1 MDNTRFIL
9 VLVLGVLGLMLYD
22 AWQTDYGSAPEP
34 VSEPSAGPSGGNA
47 AAGDVPIA
55 VAGDLPDVGVPGA
68 PEAPGGA
75 VAEAPSAGTGTVL
88 ESDTLRLDIAPTGA
102 TIVRAELKAYP
113 VDADTPNRPF
123 VLLTNNADR
132 VFIAESGLIGN
143 DVSVGHQVPFRARAP
158 RYVLGPDDDAVTAYF
173 DARVGDLEVTKT
185 VTLQRGSYQVE
196 IGYDIENL
204 GASPFVARPYQQ
216 LKRTRESGREGFIYT
231 FTGAALSTP
240 DNHYKKYSFG
250 DLEDTDINVTT
261 EEGWV
266 AFIQHY
272 FLAAIVPDDAAPR
285 RYYSEAISDDL
296 FAVGTVGVPSTVPSG
311 GRAELT
317 ERLFV
322 GPKLQDRLGEIAPHL
337 DLAVDYGW
345 VWFIAKPLFWF
356 LDKIHS
362 VTGNWGVAIVLVTVC
377 LKAALFPLSAAGY
390 RSMANMRKLHPR
402 LTALKE
408 RYGDDRQKLNQA
420 MMDLYKKEKV
430 NPLGG
435 CFPIL
440 IQIPVFLSLY
450 WVLLESV
457 ELRQASFA
465 LWIDDLSSK
474 DPFFVLPLIMG
485 LSMWFQ
491 QRLNPTPLDPMQQ
504 RVMQIMPIAMTGFFA
519 FFPAGLVLYWVVNNV
534 LSIAQQWYIT
544 RQIEGGAG
552 T

>member
-22 AWQTDYGSAPEP
+22 AWQRDYSQAPERSP
-34 VSEPSAGPSGGNA
+34 ETSDSVPGAATAGPDA
-47 AAGDVPIA
+47 PIA
-55 VAGDLPDVGVPGA
+55 VAGDLPEARVPASAAGA
-68 PEAPGGA
+68 DGA
-75 VAEAPSAGTGTVL
+75 VAEAPSAGNGTVL
-88 ESDTLRLDIAPTGA
+88 ESDTLRLDIAVAGA
-102 TIVRAELKAYP
+102 TIVRAELKDYP
-113 VDADTPNRPF
+113 ADADAPDRPF
-123 VLLTNNADR
+123 VLLTNNSER
-132 VFIAESGLIGN
+132 VFVAESGLIGN
-143 DVSVGHQVPFRARAP
+143 DVSVGHQIPFEARAP
-158 RYVLGPDDDAVTAYF
+158 RYGLGPDDDTVTAYF
-173 DARVGDLEVTKT
+173 DASVGDLEVTKT
-185 VTLQRGSYQVE
+185 VTLRRGAYQVE
-196 IGYDIENL
+196 IGYEVTNR

-250 DLEDTDINVTT
+250 DLEDKDINVTT
-261 EEGWV
+261 EQGWV

-272 FLAAIVPDDAAPR
+272 FLTAIVPDDAAPR

-296 FAVGTVGVPSTVPSG
+296 FAVGTVGVPTSVPPG
-311 GRAELT
+311 GRAEFS

-362 VTGNWGVAIVLVTVC
+362 VTGNWGVAIILVTVC

-390 RSMANMRKLHPR
+390 RSMANMRKLSPR

-544 RQIEGGAG
+544 RQIEGAAA